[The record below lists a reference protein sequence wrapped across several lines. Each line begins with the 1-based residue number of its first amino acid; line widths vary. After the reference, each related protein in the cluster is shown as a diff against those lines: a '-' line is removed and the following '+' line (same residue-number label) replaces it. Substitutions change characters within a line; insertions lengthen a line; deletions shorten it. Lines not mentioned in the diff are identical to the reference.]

1 MEITKSISEG
11 KVILALNG
19 KISAASAG
27 EFNAAVEEALR
38 ERSALILDFKDVDYM
53 ASAGLRVLV
62 GAQKKTR
69 ASGGSLT
76 LLNVGEEVMTVLE
89 VTGLDE
95 ILDIRPGK
103 IQ

>member
-1 MEITKSISEG
+1 MEITKSFSED

-27 EFNAAVEEALR
+27 EFNAAVEEALG
-38 ERSALILDFKDVDYM
+38 ERSVLILDFKDVDYL

-76 LLNVGEEVMTVLE
+76 LLNVREEVMTVLE

-95 ILDIRPGK
+95 ILDIRPGE